1 MRTATAFRGE
11 STADKNTYVSKTAD
25 CRGASTE
32 TRYFTALLATAVLSF
47 AKDALST
54 LTSGDPTDAIRSSG
68 IVPSAPGYSKT
79 SRGVAKP
86 GDSRPKS
93 RSVVLAAIDRNA
105 FPEIANTKGT

>member
-11 STADKNTYVSKTAD
+11 STADKNTYVSKTPA

-54 LTSGDPTDAIRSSG
+54 LTSGDPNYAIRSSG
-68 IVPSAPGYSKT
+68 IGPSAPGYSKT

-86 GDSRPKS
+86 SDSRQKQ
-93 RSVVLAAIDRNA
+93 RSVVLAARA
-105 FPEIANTKGT
+105 RHALAETANTKGT